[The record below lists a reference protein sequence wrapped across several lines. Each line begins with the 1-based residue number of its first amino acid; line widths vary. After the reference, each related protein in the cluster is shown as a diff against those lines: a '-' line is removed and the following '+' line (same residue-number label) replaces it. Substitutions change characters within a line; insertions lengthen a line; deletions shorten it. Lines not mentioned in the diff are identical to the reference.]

1 VYANRGGK
9 GETSDNIRAL
19 CESERA
25 VTDKRRAR
33 SLASDNIV
41 HIIRRATSGGHERNT
56 KAGGG
61 SCTKERSGKFSYKK
75 TGHRNRE
82 PGRSGCTQLSA
93 AKQVQ
98 QRAKGRG
105 AGTI

>member
-1 VYANRGGK
+1 VGGRGTHSKRHDHKMGMYFCRKAGLSAKDILCYALYSVWLLQNIESYTVFTPVKTVHANRGGK

-41 HIIRRATSGGHERNT
+41 HIIR
-56 KAGGG
+56 
-61 SCTKERSGKFSYKK
+61 
-75 TGHRNRE
+75 
-82 PGRSGCTQLSA
+82 
-93 AKQVQ
+93 
-98 QRAKGRG
+98 
-105 AGTI
+105 